1 MKRLMDKALQVLKVQ
16 KKDQAVD
23 AQARATEEGKPAEAR
38 QPEDWGMSPE
48 DALRIGTV
56 ARYK

>member
-1 MKRLMDKALQVLKVQ
+1 MKELMQKALTALNQR
-16 KKDQAVD
+16 KDITAGQEQPSRGRKPSD
-23 AQARATEEGKPAEAR
+23 AS

-48 DALRIGTV
+48 DALRVGTV

>member
-1 MKRLMDKALQVLKVQ
+1 MKELMQKALTALNQR
-16 KKDQAVD
+16 KDITAGPEQRSRGRKSSD
-23 AQARATEEGKPAEAR
+23 AS

-48 DALRIGTV
+48 DALRVGTV

>member
-1 MKRLMDKALQVLKVQ
+1 MKELMQKALTALNQRKQMAVGSEQRDRGQKVS
-16 KKDQAVD
+16 
-23 AQARATEEGKPAEAR
+23 ENS

-48 DALRIGTV
+48 DALRVGTV

>member
-1 MKRLMDKALQVLKVQ
+1 MKELMQKALTALNQR
-16 KKDQAVD
+16 KDVTAGSEQRS
-23 AQARATEEGKPAEAR
+23 QGRKSSGTG

-48 DALRIGTV
+48 DALRVGTV